1 MRSHVKRTLLDISKF
16 LPRLLP
22 ISLLLFLASCIAVYS
37 LAFSLNDGG
46 VRSLGKQG
54 FERQVAFLSQVDTHK
69 QRIIT
74 TPQQASPTLL
84 ESLAQELQKCSGCQL
99 HIEVQGALNRSQLPL
114 ADVGA
119 DALILVTRQAAEQTN
134 IPPAPIGSKNYGQTV
149 HLLPP
154 EQLPSLPFL
163 PLADTVSLPQN
174 ISCSCSAQEL
184 ATLASHIN
192 EAYRAEGLTARFY
205 AYENNLRPYTLA
217 QWTVAFNQNLPFF
230 LPLLL
235 LLVLSVAANAALWK
249 LLRPSYQLQCF
260 YGAHWLV
267 LLARYLFFVGLAFTL
282 PIYTGFAFVD
292 RLLRSGGG
300 YSAPPWV
307 AGGGALLPLV
317 FLAALL
323 LVAAP
328 GVLSIYR
335 LSRKERIG
343 DSPLA

>member
-1 MRSHVKRTLLDISKF
+1 MKSHVKRTLLDISKF

-46 VRSLGKQG
+46 VRNLEKQG
-54 FERQVAFLSQVDTHK
+54 SEGQVAFLSQVDTHK
-69 QRIIT
+69 QRTVT

-84 ESLAQELQKCSGCQL
+84 ASLAQELQKCSGCQL
-99 HIEVQGALNRSQLPL
+99 HIEVQGELNRSQLPL
-114 ADVGA
+114 VDVGA
-119 DALILVTRQAAEQTN
+119 DALILVTLQADEQTN
-134 IPPAPIGSKNYGQTV
+134 NSTAPISSKNYGQTV
-149 HLLPP
+149 NFLPP

-184 ATLASHIN
+184 AVLASHIN

-205 AYENNLRPYTLA
+205 AYENNLRSYTLT
-217 QWTVAFNQNLPFF
+217 QWAVTFNQNLPFF

-267 LLARYLFFVGLAFTL
+267 LLFRYLFFVSLAFTL
-282 PIYTGFAFVD
+282 PIYTGFVLVD
-292 RLLRSGGG
+292 RILRSNGG

-307 AGGGALLPLV
+307 AGGGALMPLV
-317 FLAALL
+317 V
-323 LVAAP
+323 LVAILLFATP

-343 DSPLA
+343 D